1 MSFSRIEDAI
11 AAIAAGQFVVVVDD
25 ESRENE
31 GDLIIAADQMTP
43 EAMAFLV
50 RHSSGVVCVALPCER
65 LDELYL
71 PLMVARNNE
80 SHGTAFTVT
89 VDYLHGTSTGIS
101 AADRSA
107 TIRALVSSAAVATDF
122 ARPGHVFP
130 LRANPGGVLRRPG
143 HTEAAADL
151 ARLAGRYPGGVLCE
165 IVNDDGS
172 MARRPDLFRFAA
184 EHDLHIVTIADLV
197 AYRKRTEAIVE
208 HVAESRIP
216 TRHGEFTAHVFRS
229 VHDDNEHV
237 ALVMGDVCGQP
248 DVLVRV
254 HSECLT
260 GDLLGSLRCDCG
272 SQLEL
277 AMRRISVEGRGVI
290 VYLRGHEGRGIGLA
304 HKLRAYQLQDQ
315 GRDTVDANLELGL
328 PVDSRSYAVGA
339 RILNDLGLGRIRVMS
354 NNPVKLEELARH
366 GLQVVERIPL
376 EIAPNAENDRYLRTK
391 KEKLGHFL
399 HLAN

>member
-1 MSFSRIEDAI
+1 MKFSQIEDAI
-11 AAIAAGQFVVVVDD
+11 AAIAAGRFVVVVDD

-31 GDLIIAADQMTP
+31 GDLIIAADKISP

-50 RHSSGVVCVALPCER
+50 RHSSGVVCVALPGER
-65 LDELYL
+65 LDELHL

-107 TIRALVSSAAVATDF
+107 TIRALVSPDTVASDF

-130 LRANPGGVLRRPG
+130 LRANPDGVLRRPG

-151 ARLAGRYPGGVLCE
+151 ARLAGCYPAGVLCE

-184 EHDLHIVTIADLV
+184 EHDLLIVSIDELV

-208 HVAESRIP
+208 HLAESRIP
-216 TRHGEFTAHVFRS
+216 TRHGEFTAHVFRGLY
-229 VHDDNEHV
+229 DGAEHV
-237 ALVMGDVCGQP
+237 ALVMGEVCGQQ

-272 SQLEL
+272 AQLDL
-277 AMRRISVEGRGVI
+277 ALRKISEEGRGVV

-315 GRDTVDANLELGL
+315 GRDTVEANLELGL

-339 RILNDLGLGRIRVMS
+339 SILNELGLGRIRVMS

-366 GLQVVERIPL
+366 GLLVVERIPL

-391 KEKLGHFL
+391 KEKLGHL
-399 HLAN
+399 LYPEA